1 LLLLLLLFM
10 PGSPPPSDIGI
21 VEEGKLAPRALKL
34 SKGEGLAAPMM
45 LLVLE
50 GAAKL
55 KASKPLLER
64 VEEEEGEEEGEGEGL
79 TGAMNPPK
87 SSLLVAE
94 EKEEEKPEEEKE
106 EKVAALTSFPPAAAA
121 GAVVPLPVPDPSKKS
136 S

>member
-10 PGSPPPSDIGI
+10 PGFSTPSGIGI

-55 KASKPLLER
+55 KASKPLLKK
-64 VEEEEGEEEGEGEGL
+64 VEEGEEEEEGEGE
-79 TGAMNPPK
+79 GAMNPPK

-94 EKEEEKPEEEKE
+94 EKEEEEPEEEKE

-121 GAVVPLPVPDPSKKS
+121 GAVVPLPVPDPSRKS